1 MAEGVSVFVFF
12 GAEDV
17 LRANAINHELDMFMH
32 GVDGRNGECDKLGD
46 LGEVRNCVCGLV
58 GVFEEVGDP
67 CIEEREFMG
76 VLGIGGV
83 FLVGTW

>member
-1 MAEGVSVFVFF
+1 MPSIMNSICSCMEF
-12 GAEDV
+12 
-17 LRANAINHELDMFMH
+17 
-32 GVDGRNGECDKLGD
+32 GRNGECDKLGD

-83 FLVGTW
+83 FLVGTWQKVGKAIVAAAGAFGIIDGH